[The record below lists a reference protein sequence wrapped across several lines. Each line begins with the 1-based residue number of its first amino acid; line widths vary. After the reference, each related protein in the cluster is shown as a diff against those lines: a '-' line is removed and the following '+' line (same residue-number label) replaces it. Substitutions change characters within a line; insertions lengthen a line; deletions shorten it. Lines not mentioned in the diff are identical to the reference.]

1 MTDLQN
7 LMAATHFQLLAGQ
20 ECRRKG
26 AAMGLGCESWVLFPE
41 ATGQLRNL
49 GPCLSAPVPSSVR
62 GEGGMATRLND
73 VSDHNLYKIA
83 QIPSLPCSP
92 HLLYLSLLFSKAFH
106 NTPSLF
112 FFFLCLLTRM
122 QAPLGQEL
130 CILVTAMVFFLFFF

>member
-1 MTDLQN
+1 MLCTHKKVKTNGSQRDEMTDLQN

-92 HLLYLSLLFSKAFH
+92 HLLYPSLLFSKAFH

-112 FFFLCLLTRM
+112 FFSCVSLLECKLR
-122 QAPLGQEL
+122 
-130 CILVTAMVFFLFFF
+130 